1 MSRMTKENQRRD
13 DGEFQAQYS
22 DQDFLEVISQSPY
35 DVDTST
41 VAEEIGASRRHTYDR
56 LKQLEDQSKVVS
68 QKVGNSLEW
77 RLVDDRQDKISDAVD
92 FISTNLSQEPPLG
105 LDSSEGMVIAI
116 RDPHS
121 QAILDGEKNVE
132 FRRSRIRQSDFPDIG
147 FIYEPS
153 PTQAIV
159 GVFSIEGVE
168 SCSIDKLKDLAEDQ
182 ATSTRDSI
190 DEYFGEK
197 EEGTAIFIDKAEPIE
212 PAIPLHAGE
221 DDDWAFTPP
230 QNYYYV
236 DPGEFMISLQ
246 NQNRES
252 PSGESQ
258 QVGFPSSTS

>member
-1 MSRMTKENQRRD
+1 MPEENQRQD
-13 DGEFQAQYS
+13 GGEFQAKYS
-22 DQDFLEVISQSPY
+22 DQDFLRAIAQSPR
-35 DVDTST
+35 DVDTPT
-41 VAEEIGASRRHTYDR
+41 VAEEIGASRRQAYDR
-56 LKQLEDQSKVVS
+56 LKGLEAQSKVIS

-77 RLVDDRQDKISDAVD
+77 KLVDDEQDKLADAVD
-92 FISTNLSQEPPLG
+92 FISTKLSQSPPLG
-105 LDSSEGMVIAI
+105 LDSSKGMVIAI
-116 RDPHS
+116 RNPHS

-159 GVFSIEGVE
+159 GVFSIAGIE
-168 SCSIDKLKDLAEDQ
+168 SRSIDELKDLAEEQ
-182 ATSTRDSI
+182 ATSTRGSI

-197 EEGTAIFIDKAEPIE
+197 EEGTAIFIDRAEPIE
-212 PAIPLHAGE
+212 PAISLHAGE
-221 DDDWAFTPP
+221 GDDWAFTPP

-246 NQNRES
+246 NRES

-258 QVGFPSSTS
+258 QVGLPSSTS

>member
-1 MSRMTKENQRRD
+1 MTKEDRRQD
-13 DGEFQAQYS
+13 SGEFQAQYS
-22 DQDFLEVISQSPY
+22 DHDFAKAIAQSPHS
-35 DVDTST
+35 VDTSI
-41 VAEEIGASRRHTYDR
+41 VADKIGASRRHAYVR
-56 LKQLEDQSKVVS
+56 LKKLEEENKVIS
-68 QKVGNSLEW
+68 QKVGDSLEW
-77 RLVDDRQDKISDAVD
+77 ALVDDKQGKLADAVD
-92 FISTNLSQEPPLG
+92 FISTKLSQDPPLG

-132 FRRSRIRQSDFPDIG
+132 FRRSRIRQSNSPDIG

-159 GVFSIEGVE
+159 GIFSIMSVE
-168 SCSIDKLKDLAEDQ
+168 SRSIKELKDLAEDQ
-182 ATSTRDSI
+182 VTSTRDSI
-190 DEYFGEK
+190 DEYFDGK
-197 EEGTAIFIDKAEPIE
+197 DEGTAIFIDKAEPID
-212 PAIPLHAGE
+212 PPIPLHAGE
-221 DDDWAFTPP
+221 GNDWAFTPP

>member
-1 MSRMTKENQRRD
+1 MTKEDRRQD
-13 DGEFQAQYS
+13 SGEFQAQYS
-22 DQDFLEVISQSPY
+22 DRDFAEAIAQSPRS
-35 DVDTST
+35 VDTSI
-41 VAEEIGASRRHTYDR
+41 VADKVGASRRHVYDR
-56 LKQLEDQSKVVS
+56 LKKLEEENKVIS

-77 RLVDDRQDKISDAVD
+77 ELVDDERDKLADAVD
-92 FISTNLSQEPPLG
+92 FISTKLSQDPPLG

-116 RDPHS
+116 RAPHS
-121 QAILDGEKNVE
+121 QAILDGEKDVE

-159 GVFSIEGVE
+159 GVFSIAGVE
-168 SCSIDKLKDLAEDQ
+168 SRSIDELKDLAEDQ
-182 ATSTRDSI
+182 ATSNRDSI
-190 DEYFGEK
+190 EEYFDDK
-197 EEGTAIFIDKAEPIE
+197 EAGTAIFIDKAKPIE
-212 PAIPLHAGE
+212 PAISLHVGE
-221 DDDWAFTPP
+221 GDDWAFTPP